1 VSEPPIDPGE
11 PAGGP
16 GAVRRPP
23 PPRRGPRPDHRPPAP
38 VINTRPYRVVL
49 GLFAVVLLVGFTVY
63 ELTTRHA
70 RSPAAAVGHR
80 LQYFAAPLA
89 ASTLNGDANLHPPC
103 TAARHDPRALNVC
116 LIAQRSPL
124 VLAFFATGSK
134 TCEREVSTLQAVAA
148 QLPAGRVATAGI
160 AVGSSHADTRAA
172 VRAHHWRIPVAYD
185 ADGAVGAAYDVQVC
199 PVVEL
204 VRRGGVI
211 AGVLIGNHWLSK
223 SALAGRVRTLLSG

>member
-1 VSEPPIDPGE
+1 
-11 PAGGP
+11 
-16 GAVRRPP
+16 
-23 PPRRGPRPDHRPPAP
+23 
-38 VINTRPYRVVL
+38 VINTRPYRIVI

-80 LQYFAAPLA
+80 LQYFSAPLA

-103 TAARHDPRALNVC
+103 NAAHHDPRALNVC
-116 LIAQRSPL
+116 LIAQRRPF

-134 TCEREVSTLQAVAA
+134 TCQREVTTLQSVAAELPARRVAVAA
-148 QLPAGRVATAGI
+148 V
-160 AVGSSHADTRAA
+160 AVGSSHADVKAA
-172 VRAHHWRIPVAYD
+172 VRSHHWTIPVAYD

-199 PVVEL
+199 PVIEL
-204 VRRGGVI
+204 ARRGGVV

-223 SALAGRVRTLLSG
+223 PALAARVRALLAG